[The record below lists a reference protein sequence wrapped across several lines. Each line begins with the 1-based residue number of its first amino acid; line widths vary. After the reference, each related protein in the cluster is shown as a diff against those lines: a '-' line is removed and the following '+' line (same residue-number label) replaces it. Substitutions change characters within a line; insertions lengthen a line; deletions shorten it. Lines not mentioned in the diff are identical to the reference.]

1 MKQFFVLCAFISLFF
16 SASLNSFSQLQI
28 SEIMY
33 DPKSGAQEWIELYNN
48 SENNITDLSFSIADL
63 VRTYNF
69 TIPHALQKQY
79 IVLAKDTT
87 QLKSIHQI
95 PDNSLLIQTSIPG
108 LNNDKDSLF
117 LRNSDSIVIDT
128 LFYEG
133 KWSPQGISLERVNFL
148 IPANSNDN
156 LKACIASDSSTCGKT
171 NSVLETS
178 VKPDTISSKI
188 HLYPNPFSPNGTD
201 GKNQCTIKYILP
213 NEQFKATCKIYNLN
227 GIEIRTLA
235 NNEIFDQELNL
246 NWDGAND
253 SGFRMP
259 VGVYPVI
266 LEILDLK
273 DGSSKVEKGV
283 IVIGR

>member
-16 SASLNSFSQLQI
+16 SDSLNSFSQLQI

-48 SENNITDLSFSIADL
+48 SENEITDLSFSIADP

-69 TIPHALQKQY
+69 TIPHALPRQY

-87 QLKSIHQI
+87 HLKSIHQI
-95 PDNSLLIQTSIPG
+95 PDNSLLIQASIPG

-117 LRNSDSIVIDT
+117 LRNSDSILIDT

-133 KWSPQGISLERVNFL
+133 KWSRKGISLERASFFL
-148 IPANSNDN
+148 PANNVNN
-156 LKACIASDSSTCGKT
+156 LKPSIAPDSSTCGKV
-171 NSVLETS
+171 NSVTETS
-178 VKPDTISSKI
+178 VKPDTLSN
-188 HLYPNPFSPNGTD
+188 HLQIYPNPFSPNSVE
-201 GKNQCTIKYILP
+201 GKSQCAIKFILP
-213 NEQFKATCKIYNLN
+213 DKQFKATCKIYNLN
-227 GIEIRTLA
+227 GIAVRTIA
-235 NNEIFDQELNL
+235 SNEIFNQELNL
-246 NWDGAND
+246 TWDGAND
-253 SGFRMP
+253 KGFKMP

-266 LEILDLK
+266 LEITDLK
-273 DGSSKVEKGV
+273 DGGSKIEKGV